1 VFEFLDLPKPLLAV
15 CRLIR
20 YAPIV
25 GGSFNDNPLVFASQ
39 IHFKE
44 LIVAA
49 VNDAVYFNPNF
60 K

>member
-1 VFEFLDLPKPLLAV
+1 VFEFLDFPEPSLAI
-15 CRLIR
+15 CGLIR

-25 GGSFNDNPLVFASQ
+25 GGSFNYNPLVFAFQ
-39 IHFKE
+39 VHFKE

-49 VNDAVYFNPNF
+49 VNDAVYFNPKF

>member
-1 VFEFLDLPKPLLAV
+1 VFEFLDFLEPSLAI
-15 CRLIR
+15 CGLIR

-25 GGSFNDNPLVFASQ
+25 GCSFNNSPLIFASQ
-39 IHFKE
+39 IHFKK

-49 VNDAVYFNPNF
+49 VNDAVYFNPKF